1 MKYKHIIGITFLGM
15 ILSCS
20 EERIAVA
27 DFGSIEGKVVNSIDF
42 SPLVNV
48 KVSTTPGTSIVFT
61 DKEGNFKISKAIVGN
76 YSVQTQIENYISKS
90 EQATVNSSSAATIVF
105 ELKPATATSNK
116 SPLTPV
122 LVFPADNDLNQNID
136 LKLTWTDSDPEN
148 DKLSYGITLRS
159 DANSDVIVYSN
170 IVSPIFTPSGLAYST
185 KYYWQVSASD
195 GINPLVWSPVRSF
208 TTKSFPNNRFLFVK
222 KVNSNNVI
230 YAGDDSGNQLQI
242 TSSDVNSWRP
252 RKNNQSKKIAF
263 IRASGSQN
271 HIYTMNPDGSG
282 VFKVTNAVPIAGFN
296 SEFINFSWDTSGNQI
311 LYPYFDKLYRINSD
325 GTGLTKVFQTPNGKF
340 ISECDWSFDGN
351 KIALKVNDTNGYNAE
366 IYVINTSGVVI
377 NTVISGNTGAIGGLN
392 FSATGKKLLFTRD
405 VSGFE
410 EINYRQLDTRIFE
423 CNFDSGFIS
432 ELDVEKPAGTLDLDV
447 RYSPNDAELLFL
459 NTSNDGFSSNKI
471 MKFTLGLTLSRKLLF
486 SGVAMPDWE

>member
-1 MKYKHIIGITFLGM
+1 MKYIHIIGMTLLAMLF
-15 ILSCS
+15 SCS
-20 EERIAVA
+20 EERITEA
-27 DFGSIEGKVVNSIDF
+27 DFGSIEGKVVNGIDF
-42 SPLVNV
+42 SPLANV
-48 KVSTTPGTSIVFT
+48 KVSTTPGTSVVFT
-61 DKEGNFKISKAIVGN
+61 DKDGNFKISKAIVGN
-76 YSVQTQIENYISKS
+76 YSVQTQIENYTSKS
-90 EQATVNSSSAATIVF
+90 EQATVNAKGTASIVF
-105 ELKPATATSNK
+105 ELKPSTATNNK
-116 SPLTPV
+116 SPLTPT
-122 LVFPADNDLNQNID
+122 LLFPLDNDINQNIG
-136 LKLTWTDSDPEN
+136 LNLTWSDSDPDN
-148 DKLSYGITLRS
+148 DKLTYGITLRN
-159 DANSDVIVYSN
+159 DASSDVIVYSN
-170 IVSPIFTPSGLAYST
+170 IISPIFTPSGLAYST

-195 GINPLVWSPVRSF
+195 GINPVVWSSVRSF

-222 KVNSNNVI
+222 KVNNNNVI
-230 YAGDDSGNQLQI
+230 YTGDELGNELQI
-242 TSSDVNSWRP
+242 TPADANSWRP

-282 VFKVTNAVPIAGFN
+282 VFKVTNAVPVAGFN
-296 SEFINFSWDTSGNQI
+296 SEFINFSWNTSGNQI

-366 IYVINTSGVVI
+366 IYVINTSGEVI
-377 NTVISGNTGAIGGLN
+377 NTVISGITGAIGGLN

-423 CNFDSGFIS
+423 CNFDSGFTS
-432 ELDVEKPAGTLDLDV
+432 EIDVEKASGTLDLDV
-447 RYSPNDAELLFL
+447 RYSPNDAEVLFL
-459 NTSNDGFSSNKI
+459 STSNDGFSTNRI

-486 SGVAMPDWE
+486 SGVIMPDWE

>member
-1 MKYKHIIGITFLGM
+1 MKYTHIICMTFMVMLF
-15 ILSCS
+15 SCS
-20 EERIAVA
+20 EERIAEA
-27 DFGSIEGKVVNSIDF
+27 DFGSIEGKVVNGIDF
-42 SPLVNV
+42 SPLANV
-48 KVSTTPGTSIVFT
+48 KVFTTPGTSIVFT
-61 DKEGNFKISKAIVGN
+61 DKDGNFKISKAIVGN
-76 YSVQTQIENYISKS
+76 YAVQTQIENYISKS
-90 EQATVNSSSAATIVF
+90 EQATVIGNGTASIVF
-105 ELKPATATSNK
+105 ELKTSTATNNK
-116 SPLTPV
+116 SPLTPA
-122 LVFPADNDLNQNID
+122 LLFPLDNDLNQNIG
-136 LKLTWTDSDPEN
+136 LNLTWSDSDPDN
-148 DKLSYGITLRS
+148 DKLTYGITLRN

-170 IVSPIFTPSGLAYST
+170 IVSPFFTPLGLAYST
-185 KYYWQVSASD
+185 KYYWQVSVSD
-195 GINPLVWSPVRSF
+195 GINPLVWSSVRSF

-230 YAGDDSGNQLQI
+230 YTGDELGNELQI
-242 TSSDVNSWRP
+242 TASDANSWRP

-282 VFKVTNAVPIAGFN
+282 VFKVTNAVPVAGFN
-296 SEFINFSWDTSGNQI
+296 SEFINFSWNTSGNQI

-351 KIALKVNDTNGYNAE
+351 KIALKVNDTNGYKAE
-366 IYVINTSGVVI
+366 IYVINNSGEVI

-423 CNFDSGFIS
+423 CNFDSGFTY
-432 ELDVEKPAGTLDLDV
+432 ELDVEKPAGILDLDV

-459 NTSNDGFSSNKI
+459 STSNDGFSTNKI

-486 SGVAMPDWE
+486 SGVNMPDWE